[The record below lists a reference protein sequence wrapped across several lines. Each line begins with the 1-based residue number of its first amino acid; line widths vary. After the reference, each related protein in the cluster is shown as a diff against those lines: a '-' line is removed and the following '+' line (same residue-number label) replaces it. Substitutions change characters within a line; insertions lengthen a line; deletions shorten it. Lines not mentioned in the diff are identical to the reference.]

1 MTLNLGLPCVVFL
14 TLATSLAAETPRVMT
29 CKVIDECRSDDGICY
44 PGGGASFR
52 ITLAADDKSARIV
65 TPEVDTILQVTPA
78 NTGLPVFEGELEG
91 STLTITW
98 DSDGSFTGIRTSG
111 SGVEHVLRATC
122 RKAAN

>member
-1 MTLNLGLPCVVFL
+1 MTLNLGLPCVVSL
-14 TLATSLAAETPRVMT
+14 CVATSLAADTPQRLT
-29 CKVIDECRSDDGICY
+29 CKVIDECRSDDGSCY

-52 ITLAADDKSARIV
+52 ITVAADGKSARIL
-65 TPEVDTILQVTPA
+65 TPELDTILQGRPA
-78 NTGLPVFEGELEG
+78 NTGWRVFEGELEG
-91 STLTITW
+91 STLSMTW